1 MKVAIVTESFLPQVN
16 GVVNSVRHIV
26 DRLIHHGH
34 EALIIAPGPGLR
46 SYRGV
51 RIVRVRSMAVPMYKT
66 FPLGLPDRRA
76 EEALVEFRPDVVHLA
91 SPIALGWTGL
101 RAARKLAIPTV
112 AVYQTD
118 IPAFLRQYRIPGEA
132 ACGRWVAR
140 IHKRSTRTLVPS
152 RAAYQQLEA
161 LDVPNLHVWGRG
173 VDLDLFGPRHRYCY
187 LHDSWAR
194 GRGDSGG
201 DGGGER
207 TATTL
212 VGYVGRLAT
221 EKQVRRLTELAG
233 LPGTSLVVIGD
244 GPEMPWLRR
253 KLPEARFTGTLTG
266 ADLATAFA
274 SLDVFVHTGA
284 NETFCQTIQEAQA
297 SGVPVVAPARG
308 GPLDLVEHE
317 RTGLL
322 YPPSRRGSLREAVQR
337 LAGDAALRA
346 TLTTNGL
353 ARVAN
358 RSWAAVVDELITEH
372 YAGAIGHDAALVAA

>member
-16 GVVNSVRHIV
+16 GVVNSVRHVV
-26 DRLIHHGH
+26 DRLSHQGH
-34 EALIIAPGPGLR
+34 EALIIAPGPGLG

-51 RIVRVRSMAVPMYKT
+51 RVVRVRSMAVPRYKT
-66 FPLGLPDRRA
+66 FPLGLPDRQV
-76 EEALVEFRPDVVHLA
+76 EEALADFRPDVAHLA

-101 RAARKLAIPTV
+101 RAARRLQIPTV

-118 IPAFLRQYRIPGEA
+118 IPAFLRQYKIPGEA
-132 ACGRWVAR
+132 ACGRWVGR

-152 RAAYQQLEA
+152 RSAYAQLEA
-161 LDVPNLHVWGRG
+161 LGVPNLHVWGRG
-173 VDLDLFGPRHRYCY
+173 VDLDLFGPRHRYPY
-187 LHDSWAR
+187 LHDSWAKR
-194 GRGDSGG
+194 GGDSHGQST
-201 DGGGER
+201 ER
-207 TATTL
+207 TV
-212 VGYVGRLAT
+212 VGYVGRLAA

-233 LPGTSLVVIGD
+233 IPGVSLVVIGD

-274 SLDVFVHTGA
+274 SLDVFVHTGP

-297 SGVPVVAPARG
+297 SGVAVVAPARG

-322 YPPSRRGSLREAVQR
+322 YVPSQRKSLRATVQR
-337 LAGDAALRA
+337 LASDQDLRA
-346 TLTTNGL
+346 TLATNAL
-353 ARVAN
+353 ARVAT
-358 RSWAAVVDELITEH
+358 RSWADVVDELINRHYVEVIGEH
-372 YAGAIGHDAALVAA
+372 DTLVAA